1 VNPQVSVSH
10 FGTNL
15 SSVRERHTTDLG
27 VPNYDTTFGWGLNN
41 SKAALAAT
49 P

>member
-1 VNPQVSVSH
+1 
-10 FGTNL
+10 
-15 SSVRERHTTDLG
+15 
-27 VPNYDTTFGWGLNN
+27 VPNYDTTFGWGLIN